1 MKAHFERQATYCSA
15 FGADLTARLLR
26 HLPDCILPSS
36 ALGQRIANW
45 PGDAAPEADNLPLRL
60 AGGLHALLL
69 SAKAPEL
76 APIYRSGAMA
86 DAELP
91 KLLRA
96 VLQRHDAEL
105 AAFIANAPQT
115 NEVRRAAGLIATAH
129 WLKAHTG
136 CDLIASELGASAGLN
151 LIFDRFHLALGD
163 GYGPPNSPVQL
174 NPTWQGSL
182 PPAAPYLL
190 RDAQG
195 CDLAPLD
202 LRQRQDLLRL
212 HAYIWAD
219 QPERRART
227 DAAISLNP
235 PLPKKSSAIE
245 FLRQRLASPWSGCHL
260 IYSTVAWQ
268 YFSKDEKSQIT
279 ELITKRG
286 AKSQAPLAWLR
297 IEAHGKSPGAG
308 MRLDLWPEQKRID
321 LGRMDFHGRWITWTA
336 PKPRA

>member
-115 NEVRRAAGLIATAH
+115 NEVRRAAGLI
-129 WLKAHTG
+129 AHTG

-279 ELITKRG
+279 ELITTRG
-286 AKSQAPLAWLR
+286 ANSQAPLAWLR
-297 IEAHGKSPGAG
+297 IEADGKSPGAG

>member
-1 MKAHFERQATYCSA
+1 MKRHFERQATYCSA

-26 HLPDCILPSS
+26 QLPDCISPNS
-36 ALGQRIANW
+36 ALGQRITNW
-45 PGDAAPEADNLPLRL
+45 PGDPAPEADNLPLRL

-69 SAKAPEL
+69 SAKARDL

-91 KLLRA
+91 AVLRS

-105 AAFIANAPQT
+105 TAFIANAPQT
-115 NEVRRAAGLIATAH
+115 NEVRRAAGLVAAAH
-129 WLKAHTG
+129 WLKAYTG

-151 LIFDRFHLALGD
+151 LVFDRFHLAVGQ
-163 GYGPPNSPVQL
+163 GYGPPDSPVQL
-174 NPTWQGSL
+174 TPKWQGSL

-202 LRQRQDLLRL
+202 LRQKQDLLRL
-212 HAYIWAD
+212 HAYIWPD

-245 FLRQRLASPWSGCHL
+245 FLRQRLAAPWSRCHL

-268 YFSKDEKSQIT
+268 YFSKEEKSQIT
-279 ELITKRG
+279 ELITTRG
-286 AKSQAPLAWLR
+286 AESQAPLAWLR
-297 IEAHGKSPGAG
+297 IEADGKSPGAG
-308 MRLDLWPEQKRID
+308 MRLDLWPEQKQVE

>member
-1 MKAHFERQATYCSA
+1 MGRPI
-15 FGADLTARLLR
+15 AR
-26 HLPDCILPSS
+26 CSS
-36 ALGQRIANW
+36 AQ
-45 PGDAAPEADNLPLRL
+45 
-60 AGGLHALLL
+60 
-69 SAKAPEL
+69 K
-76 APIYRSGAMA
+76 
-86 DAELP
+86 
-91 KLLRA
+91 
-96 VLQRHDAEL
+96 
-105 AAFIANAPQT
+105 
-115 NEVRRAAGLIATAH
+115 
-129 WLKAHTG
+129 
-136 CDLIASELGASAGLN
+136 
-151 LIFDRFHLALGD
+151 
-163 GYGPPNSPVQL
+163 
-174 NPTWQGSL
+174 WQGSL

-245 FLRQRLASPWSGCHL
+245 FLRKRIASPWSGCHL

-268 YFSKDEKSQIT
+268 YFSNAEKSQIT
-279 ELITKRG
+279 ELITTRG
-286 AKSQAPLAWLR
+286 ANSQAPLAWLR
-297 IEAHGKSPGAG
+297 IEADGKSPGAG

-336 PKPRA
+336 PKPRE

>member
-1 MKAHFERQATYCSA
+1 MKRHFERQATYCSA
-15 FGADLTARLLR
+15 FCADLTARLLR
-26 HLPDCILPSS
+26 RLPDCISPNS
-36 ALGQRIANW
+36 ALGQRITNW
-45 PGDAAPEADNLPLRL
+45 PGDPAPEADNLPLRL

-69 SAKAPEL
+69 SAKARDL

-91 KLLRA
+91 AVLRS

-105 AAFIANAPQT
+105 SAFIANAPQT
-115 NEVRRAAGLIATAH
+115 NEVRRAAGLVAAAH
-129 WLKAHTG
+129 WLKAYTG

-151 LIFDRFHLALGD
+151 LVFDRFHLAVGQ
-163 GYGPPNSPVQL
+163 GYWPPDSPVQL
-174 NPTWQGSL
+174 TPKWQGSL

-202 LRQRQDLLRL
+202 LRQKQDLLRL

-235 PLPKKSSAIE
+235 PLAKKSSAIE
-245 FLRQRLASPWSGCHL
+245 FLRQRRPLVQLPFDLFNGRLAVFLKRRKEPNYRVDNNTRRRVTG
-260 IYSTVAWQ
+260 TPRVAT
-268 YFSKDEKSQIT
+268 D
-279 ELITKRG
+279 RG
-286 AKSQAPLAWLR
+286 RREIARRRHAVGLVA
-297 IEAHGKSPGAG
+297 
-308 MRLDLWPEQKRID
+308 
-321 LGRMDFHGRWITWTA
+321 
-336 PKPRA
+336 

>member
-1 MKAHFERQATYCSA
+1 MKRHFERQATYCSA

-26 HLPDCILPSS
+26 QLPDCISPNS
-36 ALGQRIANW
+36 ALGQRITNW
-45 PGDAAPEADNLPLRL
+45 PGDPAPEADNLPLRL

-69 SAKAPEL
+69 SAKARDL

-86 DAELP
+86 DAERP
-91 KLLRA
+91 AVLRS

-105 AAFIANAPQT
+105 TAFIANAPQT
-115 NEVRRAAGLIATAH
+115 NEVRRAAGLVAAAH
-129 WLKAHTG
+129 WLKAYTG

-151 LIFDRFHLALGD
+151 LVFDRFHLAVGQ
-163 GYGPPNSPVQL
+163 GYGPPDSPVQL
-174 NPTWQGSL
+174 TPKWQGSL

-195 CDLAPLD
+195 CDLAPVD
-202 LRQRQDLLRL
+202 LRQKQDLLRL

-245 FLRQRLASPWSGCHL
+245 FLRQRRPLVQLPFDLFNGRLAVFLKRRKEPNYRVDNNTRRRVTG
-260 IYSTVAWQ
+260 TPRVAT
-268 YFSKDEKSQIT
+268 D
-279 ELITKRG
+279 RG
-286 AKSQAPLAWLR
+286 RREIARRRHAVGLVA
-297 IEAHGKSPGAG
+297 
-308 MRLDLWPEQKRID
+308 
-321 LGRMDFHGRWITWTA
+321 
-336 PKPRA
+336 

>member
-1 MKAHFERQATYCSA
+1 MKRHFERQATYCSA

-26 HLPDCILPSS
+26 QLPDCISPSS
-36 ALGQRIANW
+36 ALGQRITNW
-45 PGDAAPEADNLPLRL
+45 PGDPAPEADNLPLRL

-69 SAKAPEL
+69 SAKARDL

-91 KLLRA
+91 AVLRS

-105 AAFIANAPQT
+105 TAFIANAPQT
-115 NEVRRAAGLIATAH
+115 NEVRRAAGLVAAAH
-129 WLKAHTG
+129 WLK
-136 CDLIASELGASAGLN
+136 ASELGASAGLN
-151 LIFDRFHLALGD
+151 LVFDRFHLAVGQ
-163 GYGPPNSPVQL
+163 GYGPPDSPVQL
-174 NPTWQGSL
+174 TPKWQGSL

-202 LRQRQDLLRL
+202 LRQKQDLLRL

-235 PLPKKSSAIE
+235 PLPKKSSAISTAAE
-245 FLRQRLASPWSGCHL
+245 KIQRH
-260 IYSTVAWQ
+260 
-268 YFSKDEKSQIT
+268 
-279 ELITKRG
+279 
-286 AKSQAPLAWLR
+286 
-297 IEAHGKSPGAG
+297 
-308 MRLDLWPEQKRID
+308 
-321 LGRMDFHGRWITWTA
+321 
-336 PKPRA
+336 

>member
-1 MKAHFERQATYCSA
+1 MKRHFERQATYCSA

-26 HLPDCILPSS
+26 RLPDCISPNS
-36 ALGQRIANW
+36 ALGQRITNW
-45 PGDAAPEADNLPLRL
+45 PGDPAPEADNLPLRL

-69 SAKAPEL
+69 SAKARDL

-91 KLLRA
+91 AVLRS

-105 AAFIANAPQT
+105 TAFIANAPQT
-115 NEVRRAAGLIATAH
+115 NEVRRAAGLVAAAH
-129 WLKAHTG
+129 WLK
-136 CDLIASELGASAGLN
+136 ASELGASAGLN
-151 LIFDRFHLALGD
+151 LVFDRFHLAVGQ
-163 GYGPPNSPVQL
+163 GYGPPDSPVQL
-174 NPTWQGSL
+174 TPKWQGSL

-202 LRQRQDLLRL
+202 LRQKQDLLRL

-245 FLRQRLASPWSGCHL
+245 FLRQRRPLVQLPFDLFNGRLAVFLKRRKEPNYRVDNNTRRRVTG
-260 IYSTVAWQ
+260 TPRVAT
-268 YFSKDEKSQIT
+268 D
-279 ELITKRG
+279 RG
-286 AKSQAPLAWLR
+286 RREIARRRHAVGLVA
-297 IEAHGKSPGAG
+297 
-308 MRLDLWPEQKRID
+308 
-321 LGRMDFHGRWITWTA
+321 
-336 PKPRA
+336 